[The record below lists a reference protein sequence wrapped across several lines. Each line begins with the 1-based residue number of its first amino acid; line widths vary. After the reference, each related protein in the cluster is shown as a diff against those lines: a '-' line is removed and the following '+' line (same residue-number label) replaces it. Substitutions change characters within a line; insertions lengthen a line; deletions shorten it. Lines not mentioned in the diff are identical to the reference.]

1 MKTKLILTVF
11 CLALLIGCDTA
22 NDPIDETPTD
32 ETPID
37 TTPTNGLSANQ
48 YKIGSTV
55 YNTITLG
62 WQANGYSGYAD
73 NTLGNQF
80 KAIFSKKGPETGN
93 YKVVSV
99 ASALSTVAAGEIGI
113 HVVSG
118 YLPKAIT
125 ANTGTAKVTHTNGK
139 VTIMVN
145 DVTMG
150 ADKFNAHY
158 VIGNADKYIYVD
170 NNSLDPEYAKAKTE
184 GYSKTVFFAQI
195 DTYGSQ
201 LSDSEDWRFVFYFG
215 AGALNDGSYAGI
227 ALPSTGL
234 GNIEAGKVYVTA
246 ENNLYQSF
254 KSDAT
259 SGTVTVSKNK
269 ITFSSFKI
277 KTADKT
283 ITLRGEYQF

>member
-1 MKTKLILTVF
+1 MKRNLFLSFF

-22 NDPIDETPTD
+22 NDPTDEDPIDENPV
-32 ETPID
+32 D
-37 TTPTNGLSANQ
+37 TTPTNGLTANQ

-62 WQANGYSGYAD
+62 WQGTGYSGYAD
-73 NTLGNQF
+73 ATMGNQF
-80 KAIFSKKGPETGN
+80 KAIFSKKGPDTGT

-99 ASALSTVAAGEIGI
+99 PTLLSTVAADEIG
-113 HVVSG
+113 VYVLASF
-118 YLPKAIT
+118 LPKAVT
-125 ANTGTAKVTHTNGK
+125 ANTGTAKVTHTNGV

-158 VIGNADKYIYVD
+158 VIGKADKYVYVD
-170 NNSLDPEYAKAKTE
+170 NNSLDPMLLESKSE
-184 GYSKTVFFAQI
+184 RNGDGYYVRIK
-195 DTYGSQ
+195 TYGSQ
-201 LSDSEDWRFVFYFG
+201 LSDFESWSFHFYFG
-215 AGALNDGSYAGI
+215 KTNTLADGTYTSVAFP
-227 ALPSTGL
+227 PSGYDA
-234 GNIEAGKVYVTA
+234 IEAGKVYVLG
-246 ENNLYQSF
+246 ESSYQSY

-283 ITLRGEYQF
+283 VTIRGEYQF

>member
-1 MKTKLILTVF
+1 MKTKLFITFL
-11 CLALLIGCDTA
+11 CLALLIGCETI
-22 NDPIDETPTD
+22 NNPLDEEPTD

-37 TTPTNGLSANQ
+37 TTPTNGLTANQ
-48 YKIGSTV
+48 YKIGSTI

-62 WQANGYSGYAD
+62 WQATGYSGYAD
-73 NTLGNQF
+73 ATLGNQF
-80 KAIFSKKGPETGN
+80 KAIFSKKGPVTGN

-99 ASALSTVAAGEIGI
+99 PSALSTVADGEIGI
-113 HVVSG
+113 HVLAN
-118 YLPKAIT
+118 YFTKAIT
-125 ANTGTAKVTHTNGK
+125 PNTGSAKVTHINGV

-158 VIGNADKYIYVD
+158 VIGKVDKYVYVD
-170 NNSLDPEYAKAKTE
+170 NNSLDPMESVSRADGGNFYARIK
-184 GYSKTVFFAQI
+184 
-195 DTYGSQ
+195 TYGSQ
-201 LSDSEDWRFVFYFG
+201 LSDFETWNFHFYFG
-215 AGALNDGSYAGI
+215 KTSTLADGTYTSV
-227 ALPSTGL
+227 ALPANGYSG
-234 GNIEAGKVYVTA
+234 IEASKVYVLG
-246 ENNLYQSF
+246 ESSFQSF

-259 SGTVTVSKNK
+259 SGTITVSKNK